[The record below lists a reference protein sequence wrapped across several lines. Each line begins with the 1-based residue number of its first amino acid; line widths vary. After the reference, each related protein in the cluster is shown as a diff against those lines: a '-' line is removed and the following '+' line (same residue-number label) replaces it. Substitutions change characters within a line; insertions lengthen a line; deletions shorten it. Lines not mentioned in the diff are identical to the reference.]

1 MMMGATLMLTWWWQ
15 ASRLN
20 LPRQQKAT
28 MQEIWHSLSPV
39 SGRCFFQSS
48 LLAGFAPVCL
58 PLPKPGPLL
67 LSMRCLSPQLFTVK

>member
-28 MQEIWHSLSPV
+28 MQEIWHSFV
-39 SGRCFFQSS
+39 SGI
-48 LLAGFAPVCL
+48 
-58 PLPKPGPLL
+58 
-67 LSMRCLSPQLFTVK
+67 